1 MDSTQPNNNRFRNGR
16 TMDDTTVKIGRTNKS
31 KSETIYRNFKRSN
44 TFKQKNQDDDKMTE
58 LWDTKVELVFNID
71 ETSLEEIE
79 NSLPDGAKINNGY

>member
-1 MDSTQPNNNRFRNGR
+1 M
-16 TMDDTTVKIGRTNKS
+16 K
-31 KSETIYRNFKRSN
+31 
-44 TFKQKNQDDDKMTE
+44 E